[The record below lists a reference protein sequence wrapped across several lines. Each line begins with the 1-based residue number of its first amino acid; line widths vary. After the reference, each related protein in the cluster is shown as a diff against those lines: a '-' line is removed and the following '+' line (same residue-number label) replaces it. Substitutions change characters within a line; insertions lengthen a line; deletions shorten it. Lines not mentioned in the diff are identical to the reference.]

1 MTRKAD
7 KTFRPKAFLSSFD
20 GGRTVKEYSKNKI
33 VFAQDDRC
41 DAVYYLEKGKVK
53 LTVTAE
59 QGKEAVVALLDEGDF
74 FGEGCLAGQ
83 PVRMATVTTMT
94 EAIIVR
100 IEKAA
105 MVRAL
110 RERPQFS
117 EKFMA
122 HLLARNVRVEADLV
136 DQLFNSSEKRLAR
149 VLLLLANVGKEA
161 KPEPVLA
168 KISQATLAEMI
179 GTTRPRVSF
188 FMNKFRKLGLVSYN
202 GDLEVHPSLL
212 NVVLHERPH
221 IKEDESGQ

>member
-53 LTVTAE
+53 LTVTSE

-117 EKFMA
+117 EWKRISSTSCSIPAKNGWPGCCCYWPMWA
-122 HLLARNVRVEADLV
+122 RKRSRSRYWQKLA
-136 DQLFNSSEKRLAR
+136 KRL
-149 VLLLLANVGKEA
+149 LLK
-161 KPEPVLA
+161 
-168 KISQATLAEMI
+168 
-179 GTTRPRVSF
+179 
-188 FMNKFRKLGLVSYN
+188 
-202 GDLEVHPSLL
+202 
-212 NVVLHERPH
+212 
-221 IKEDESGQ
+221 